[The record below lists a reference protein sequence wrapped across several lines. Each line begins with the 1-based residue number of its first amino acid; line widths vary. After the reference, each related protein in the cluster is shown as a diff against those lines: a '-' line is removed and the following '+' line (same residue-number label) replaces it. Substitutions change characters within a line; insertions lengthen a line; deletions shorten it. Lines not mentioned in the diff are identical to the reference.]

1 MLAMH
6 QDVQQKL
13 FNEIDSICGAEKDLT
28 FDNDFLQKFT
38 YLDLIV
44 KETIRLFPA
53 GPIVARETSEEI
65 EICGYKIPKKTIMVM
80 SIFAMQR
87 DQKYWG
93 DDAHLYRPERFENL
107 ENPQAYLPF
116 TGEGLCTFT
125 FFGISLIIFKIIYLF
140 SFVVVPKIF
149 RWKADVHW

>member
-6 QDVQQKL
+6 QDIQQKL
-13 FNEIDSICGAEKDLT
+13 INEIDSICGTEKELT
-28 FDNDFLQKFT
+28 FDNEFLQRFT

-53 GPIVARETSEEI
+53 GPIVARETSDEI
-65 EICGYKIPKKTIMVM
+65 DICGYKIPKKTIMVM

-87 DQKYWG
+87 DPKYWG

-116 TGEGLCTFT
+116 TGEDFLGF
-125 FFGISLIIFKIIYLF
+125 IF
-140 SFVVVPKIF
+140 
-149 RWKADVHW
+149 

>member
-6 QDVQQKL
+6 QDIQQKL
-13 FNEIDSICGAEKDLT
+13 ITEIDSICGTENDLT

-44 KETIRLFPA
+44 KETTRLFPT

-65 EICGYKIPKKTIMVM
+65 DICGYRIPKKTIMVM

-87 DQKYWG
+87 DPKYWG

-116 TGEGLCTFT
+116 TGEHNF
-125 FFGISLIIFKIIYLF
+125 
-140 SFVVVPKIF
+140 
-149 RWKADVHW
+149 

>member
-6 QDVQQKL
+6 QDIQQKL
-13 FNEIDSICGAEKDLT
+13 ITEIDSICGSEEDLT

-53 GPIVARETSEEI
+53 GPIVARETSAEI
-65 EICGYKIPKKTIMVM
+65 DICGYKIPKKAIMVL

-87 DQKYWG
+87 DPKYWG
-93 DDAHLYRPERFENL
+93 DDAHLYKPERFENL

-116 TGEGLCTFT
+116 TGKHYLMFLFC
-125 FFGISLIIFKIIYLF
+125 GI
-140 SFVVVPKIF
+140 
-149 RWKADVHW
+149 D